1 MNDLFQ
7 TLGKS
12 IQQIVD
18 AIRQVG
24 ASDKVAELSVLLSII
39 ITLVIMY
46 KGYEV
51 LMGTSQSPIRELTW
65 DIAGKLLAITFALNI
80 GGWLTLVINAMDGI
94 YEWAGG
100 GTQMYKTLDEMFVNT
115 INLTDIIWTKTSG
128 FADSL
133 MAIAAMLLCY
143 VGFVIAVAP
152 TFAILVV
159 TTFTQTLLVIT
170 APIVFWLLIFK
181 STKNVFTQWIGLLLS
196 NTLVILLVGLFLSVF
211 MGEINGWIISLS
223 QHVQSGSEVLG
234 TSIFFVIASLVL
246 VIMIISA
253 KLYAEKVANV
263 SMEGAMG
270 GAMGSALNPV
280 SRLAGWTAGKAAG
293 KTVNAGKTGAKL
305 AAKGAKLAAKG
316 GYSFAKKCMKGLEMQ
331 AKLIFILFC
340 GVLFFS
346 ACSTKNQGKYDE
358 FFNNQ
363 TGWIPINQN
372 KDLNKGTM
380 NEK

>member
-1 MNDLFQ
+1 M
-7 TLGKS
+7 
-12 IQQIVD
+12 QQIVD

-100 GTQMYKTLDEMFVNT
+100 GTQMYKTLDEMYANT
-115 INLTDIIWTKTSG
+115 AQLANIIWAKSSG
-128 FADSL
+128 VGG
-133 MAIAAMLLCY
+133 AILAIVAMLLCY
-143 VGFVIAVAP
+143 VGFVIAVVP
-152 TFAILVV
+152 TLAIFVI

-211 MGEINGWIISLS
+211 MEQVSTWIKYFAKVT
-223 QHVQSGSEVLG
+223 QAGDEVLG

-263 SMEGAMG
+263 SME

-316 GYSFAKKCMKGLEMQ
+316 GYSFAKKMYERARNAG
-331 AKLIFILFC
+331 
-340 GVLFFS
+340 
-346 ACSTKNQGKYDE
+346 
-358 FFNNQ
+358 
-363 TGWIPINQN
+363 
-372 KDLNKGTM
+372 
-380 NEK
+380 

>member
-1 MNDLFQ
+1 MNSKLFQ
-7 TLGKS
+7 FLGES
-12 IQQIVD
+12 IQQIID

-24 ASDKVAELSVLLSII
+24 TSDKVAELSVLLSII

-143 VGFVIAVAP
+143 VGFAIAVVP
-152 TFAILVV
+152 TLAIFVI

-196 NTLVILLVGLFLSVF
+196 NTLVILLVG
-211 MGEINGWIISLS
+211 
-223 QHVQSGSEVLG
+223 
-234 TSIFFVIASLVL
+234 
-246 VIMIISA
+246 
-253 KLYAEKVANV
+253 
-263 SMEGAMG
+263 
-270 GAMGSALNPV
+270 
-280 SRLAGWTAGKAAG
+280 
-293 KTVNAGKTGAKL
+293 
-305 AAKGAKLAAKG
+305 
-316 GYSFAKKCMKGLEMQ
+316 
-331 AKLIFILFC
+331 
-340 GVLFFS
+340 
-346 ACSTKNQGKYDE
+346 
-358 FFNNQ
+358 
-363 TGWIPINQN
+363 
-372 KDLNKGTM
+372 
-380 NEK
+380 

>member
-1 MNDLFQ
+1 MNFFQ
-7 TLGKS
+7 FLGKS

-24 ASDKVAELSVLLSII
+24 TNDKVAELSVLLSII

-51 LMGTSQSPIRELTW
+51 LMGRSQSPIRELTW
-65 DIAGKLLAITFALNI
+65 DITGKLVAITFALNL
-80 GGWLTLVINAMDGI
+80 GGWLDLTISTMDGL

-100 GTQMYKTLDEMFVNT
+100 GTQMYKTLDEMYANT
-115 INLTDIIWTKTSG
+115 AQLTNIIWAKSSG
-128 FADSL
+128 VGG
-133 MAIAAMLLCY
+133 AILAIVAMLLCY
-143 VGFVIAVAP
+143 VGFVIAVVP
-152 TFAILVV
+152 TLAIFVI

-196 NTLVILLVGLFLSVF
+196 NTLVILLVGLFLGVF
-211 MGEINGWIISLS
+211 MEQISGWISLLS
-223 QHVQSGSEVLG
+223 NKIQNGAEVLG
-234 TSIFFVIASLVL
+234 ISIFFVIASLVL

-316 GYSFAKKCMKGLEMQ
+316 GYSFAKKMYERARNAG
-331 AKLIFILFC
+331 
-340 GVLFFS
+340 
-346 ACSTKNQGKYDE
+346 
-358 FFNNQ
+358 
-363 TGWIPINQN
+363 
-372 KDLNKGTM
+372 
-380 NEK
+380 

>member
-1 MNDLFQ
+1 MNSKLFQ
-7 TLGKS
+7 FLGES
-12 IQQIVD
+12 IQQIID

-24 ASDKVAELSVLLSII
+24 TSDKVAELSVLLSII

-143 VGFVIAVAP
+143 VGFAIAVVP
-152 TFAILVV
+152 TLAIFVI

-211 MGEINGWIISLS
+211 MEQISNWIQYFIKET
-223 QHVQSGSEVLG
+223 QTGGEVLK

-253 KLYAEKVANV
+253 KLYAEKIANV

-280 SRLAGWTAGKAAG
+280 SRLAG
-293 KTVNAGKTGAKL
+293 
-305 AAKGAKLAAKG
+305 
-316 GYSFAKKCMKGLEMQ
+316 
-331 AKLIFILFC
+331 
-340 GVLFFS
+340 
-346 ACSTKNQGKYDE
+346 
-358 FFNNQ
+358 
-363 TGWIPINQN
+363 
-372 KDLNKGTM
+372 
-380 NEK
+380 

>member
-1 MNDLFQ
+1 MNFFQ
-7 TLGKS
+7 FLGES
-12 IQQIVD
+12 IQQIID

-24 ASDKVAELSVLLSII
+24 TSDKVAELSVLLSII

-100 GTQMYKTLDEMFVNT
+100 GTQMYKTLDEMYANT
-115 INLTDIIWTKTSG
+115 AQLANIIWAKSSG
-128 FADSL
+128 VGG
-133 MAIAAMLLCY
+133 AILAIVAMLLCY
-143 VGFVIAVAP
+143 VGFVIAVVP
-152 TFAILVV
+152 TLAIFVI

-211 MGEINGWIISLS
+211 IEQISGWISLLS
-223 QHVQSGSEVLG
+223 SKIQAGAEVLG
-234 TSIFFVIASLVL
+234 ISIFFVIASLVL

-253 KLYAEKVANV
+253 KLYAEKIANV

-270 GAMGSALNPV
+270 GAIGSALNPV
-280 SRLAGWTAGKAAG
+280 SRLAGWTAGKA
-293 KTVNAGKTGAKL
+293 VNAGKTGAKL
-305 AAKGAKLAAKG
+305 AAKGAWAGAKG
-316 GYSFAKKCMKGLEMQ
+316 GYSFAKKMYERARNAG
-331 AKLIFILFC
+331 
-340 GVLFFS
+340 
-346 ACSTKNQGKYDE
+346 
-358 FFNNQ
+358 
-363 TGWIPINQN
+363 
-372 KDLNKGTM
+372 
-380 NEK
+380 

>member
-1 MNDLFQ
+1 MNFFQ
-7 TLGKS
+7 FLGES
-12 IQQIVD
+12 IQQIID

-24 ASDKVAELSVLLSII
+24 TSDKVAELSVLLSII

-100 GTQMYKTLDEMFVNT
+100 GTQMYKTLDEMYANT
-115 INLTDIIWTKTSG
+115 AQLANIIWAKSSG
-128 FADSL
+128 VGG
-133 MAIAAMLLCY
+133 AILAIVAMLLCY
-143 VGFVIAVAP
+143 VGFVIAVVP
-152 TFAILVV
+152 TLTIFVI

-211 MGEINGWIISLS
+211 MEQISGWISLLS
-223 QHVQSGSEVLG
+223 SKIQAGAEVLG
-234 TSIFFVIASLVL
+234 ISIFFVIASLVL

-263 SMEGAMG
+263 SME

-316 GYSFAKKCMKGLEMQ
+316 GYSFAKKMYERARNAG
-331 AKLIFILFC
+331 
-340 GVLFFS
+340 
-346 ACSTKNQGKYDE
+346 
-358 FFNNQ
+358 
-363 TGWIPINQN
+363 
-372 KDLNKGTM
+372 
-380 NEK
+380 

>member
-1 MNDLFQ
+1 MNSKLFQ
-7 TLGKS
+7 FLGES
-12 IQQIVD
+12 IQQIID

-24 ASDKVAELSVLLSII
+24 TSDKVAELSVLLSII

-143 VGFVIAVAP
+143 VGFIIAVVP
-152 TFAILVV
+152 TLAIFVI

-196 NTLVILLVGLFLSVF
+196 NTLAILLVGLFLSVF
-211 MGEINGWIISLS
+211 MEQISNWIQYFIKET
-223 QHVQSGSEVLG
+223 QTGGEVLK

-253 KLYAEKVANV
+253 KLYAEKIANV

-270 GAMGSALNPV
+270 GAIGSALNPV

-293 KTVNAGKTGAKL
+293 KTVNAGKTGV
-305 AAKGAKLAAKG
+305 KLAAKG
-316 GYSFAKKCMKGLEMQ
+316 GYSFAKKMYERARNAG
-331 AKLIFILFC
+331 
-340 GVLFFS
+340 
-346 ACSTKNQGKYDE
+346 
-358 FFNNQ
+358 
-363 TGWIPINQN
+363 
-372 KDLNKGTM
+372 
-380 NEK
+380 

>member
-1 MNDLFQ
+1 MNSKLFQ
-7 TLGKS
+7 FLGES
-12 IQQIVD
+12 IQQIID

-24 ASDKVAELSVLLSII
+24 TSDKVAELSVLLSII

-143 VGFVIAVAP
+143 VGFAIAVVP
-152 TFAILVV
+152 TLAIFVI

-211 MGEINGWIISLS
+211 MEQISNWIQYFIKET
-223 QHVQSGSEVLG
+223 QTGGEVLK

-253 KLYAEKVANV
+253 KLYAEKIANV

-270 GAMGSALNPV
+270 GAIGSALNPV

-305 AAKGAKLAAKG
+305 AAKGAWAGAKG
-316 GYSFAKKCMKGLEMQ
+316 GYSFAKKMYER
-331 AKLIFILFC
+331 ARNA
-340 GVLFFS
+340 S
-346 ACSTKNQGKYDE
+346 
-358 FFNNQ
+358 
-363 TGWIPINQN
+363 
-372 KDLNKGTM
+372 
-380 NEK
+380 

>member
-1 MNDLFQ
+1 MNFFQ
-7 TLGKS
+7 FLGES
-12 IQQIVD
+12 IQQIID

-24 ASDKVAELSVLLSII
+24 TSDKVAELSVLLSII

-80 GGWLTLVINAMDGI
+80 GGWLTLIINAMDGI

-100 GTQMYKTLDEMFVNT
+100 GTQMYKILDEMYANT
-115 INLTDIIWTKTSG
+115 AQLANIIWAKSSG
-128 FADSL
+128 VGG
-133 MAIAAMLLCY
+133 AILAIVAMLLCY
-143 VGFVIAVAP
+143 VAFVIAVVP
-152 TFAILVV
+152 TLTIFVV

-211 MGEINGWIISLS
+211 MEQISGWISLLS
-223 QHVQSGSEVLG
+223 SKIQAGAEVLG
-234 TSIFFVIASLVL
+234 ISIFFVIASLVL

-253 KLYAEKVANV
+253 KLFAEKVANV

-293 KTVNAGKTGAKL
+293 KTVNAGKTGVKL
-305 AAKGAKLAAKG
+305 AAKGAWAGAKG
-316 GYSFAKKCMKGLEMQ
+316 GYSFAKKMYERARNAG
-331 AKLIFILFC
+331 
-340 GVLFFS
+340 
-346 ACSTKNQGKYDE
+346 
-358 FFNNQ
+358 
-363 TGWIPINQN
+363 
-372 KDLNKGTM
+372 
-380 NEK
+380 

>member
-1 MNDLFQ
+1 MNFFQ
-7 TLGKS
+7 FLGES
-12 IQQIVD
+12 IQQIID

-24 ASDKVAELSVLLSII
+24 TSDKVAELSVLLSII

-51 LMGTSQSPIRELTW
+51 LMGTSQSPIRELTG
-65 DIAGKLLAITFALNI
+65 DIVGKLVAITFALNL
-80 GGWLTLVINAMDGI
+80 GGWLDLTISTMDGL

-100 GTQMYKTLDEMFVNT
+100 GTQMYKTLDEMYANT
-115 INLTDIIWTKTSG
+115 AQLANIIWAKSSG
-128 FADSL
+128 VGG
-133 MAIAAMLLCY
+133 AILAIVAMLLCY
-143 VGFVIAVAP
+143 VGFVIAVVP
-152 TFAILVV
+152 TLAIFVI

-211 MGEINGWIISLS
+211 MEQISGWISLLS
-223 QHVQSGSEVLG
+223 SKIQAGAEVLG
-234 TSIFFVIASLVL
+234 ISIFFVIASLVL

-270 GAMGSALNPV
+270 GAIGSALNPV

-293 KTVNAGKTGAKL
+293 KAVNAGKTGAKL
-305 AAKGAKLAAKG
+305 AAKGAWAGAKG
-316 GYSFAKKCMKGLEMQ
+316 GYSFAKKMYERARNAG
-331 AKLIFILFC
+331 
-340 GVLFFS
+340 
-346 ACSTKNQGKYDE
+346 
-358 FFNNQ
+358 
-363 TGWIPINQN
+363 
-372 KDLNKGTM
+372 
-380 NEK
+380 

>member
-1 MNDLFQ
+1 MNLDLFQ

-100 GTQMYKTLDEMFVNT
+100 GTQMYKTLDEMYANT
-115 INLTDIIWTKTSG
+115 AQLANIIWAKSSG
-128 FADSL
+128 VGG
-133 MAIAAMLLCY
+133 AILAIVAMLLCY
-143 VGFVIAVAP
+143 VGFVIAVVP
-152 TFAILVV
+152 TLAIFVI

-211 MGEINGWIISLS
+211 MEQVSTWIKYFAKVT
-223 QHVQSGSEVLG
+223 QAGDEVLG

-280 SRLAGWTAGKAAG
+280 SRLAGWTAGK
-293 KTVNAGKTGAKL
+293 TVNAGKTGAKL

-316 GYSFAKKCMKGLEMQ
+316 GYSFAKKMYERARNAG
-331 AKLIFILFC
+331 
-340 GVLFFS
+340 
-346 ACSTKNQGKYDE
+346 
-358 FFNNQ
+358 
-363 TGWIPINQN
+363 
-372 KDLNKGTM
+372 
-380 NEK
+380 

>member
-1 MNDLFQ
+1 MNSKFFQ
-7 TLGKS
+7 FLGES
-12 IQQIVD
+12 IQQIID

-24 ASDKVAELSVLLSII
+24 TSDKVAELSVLLSII

-143 VGFVIAVAP
+143 VGFAIAVVP
-152 TFAILVV
+152 TLAIFVI

-211 MGEINGWIISLS
+211 MEQISNWIQYFIKET
-223 QHVQSGSEVLG
+223 QTGGEVLK

-253 KLYAEKVANV
+253 KLYAEKIANV

-270 GAMGSALNPV
+270 GAIGSALNPV

-305 AAKGAKLAAKG
+305 AAKGAWAGAKG
-316 GYSFAKKCMKGLEMQ
+316 GYSFAKKMYERARNAG
-331 AKLIFILFC
+331 
-340 GVLFFS
+340 
-346 ACSTKNQGKYDE
+346 
-358 FFNNQ
+358 
-363 TGWIPINQN
+363 
-372 KDLNKGTM
+372 
-380 NEK
+380 

>member
-1 MNDLFQ
+1 M
-7 TLGKS
+7 
-12 IQQIVD
+12 QQIID

-24 ASDKVAELSVLLSII
+24 TSDKVAELSVLLSII

-143 VGFVIAVAP
+143 VGFAIAVVP
-152 TFAILVV
+152 TLAIFVI

-211 MGEINGWIISLS
+211 MEQISNWIQYFIKET
-223 QHVQSGSEVLG
+223 QTGGEVLKI
-234 TSIFFVIASLVL
+234 SIFFVIASLVL

-253 KLYAEKVANV
+253 KLYAEKIANV

-270 GAMGSALNPV
+270 GAIGSALNPV

-305 AAKGAKLAAKG
+305 AAKGAWAGAKG
-316 GYSFAKKCMKGLEMQ
+316 GYSFAKKMYERARNAG
-331 AKLIFILFC
+331 
-340 GVLFFS
+340 
-346 ACSTKNQGKYDE
+346 
-358 FFNNQ
+358 
-363 TGWIPINQN
+363 
-372 KDLNKGTM
+372 
-380 NEK
+380 

>member
-1 MNDLFQ
+1 MNSKLFQ
-7 TLGKS
+7 FLGES
-12 IQQIVD
+12 IQQIID

-24 ASDKVAELSVLLSII
+24 TSDKVAELSVLLSII

-80 GGWLTLVINAMDGI
+80 SGWLTLVINAMDGI

-143 VGFVIAVAP
+143 VGFAIAVVP
-152 TFAILVV
+152 TLAIFVI

-211 MGEINGWIISLS
+211 MEQISNWIQYFIKET
-223 QHVQSGSEVLG
+223 QTGGEVLK

-253 KLYAEKVANV
+253 KLYAEKIANV

-305 AAKGAKLAAKG
+305 AAKGAWAGAKG
-316 GYSFAKKCMKGLEMQ
+316 GYSFAKKMYERARNAG
-331 AKLIFILFC
+331 
-340 GVLFFS
+340 
-346 ACSTKNQGKYDE
+346 
-358 FFNNQ
+358 
-363 TGWIPINQN
+363 
-372 KDLNKGTM
+372 
-380 NEK
+380 

>member
-1 MNDLFQ
+1 MNSKLFQ
-7 TLGKS
+7 FLGES
-12 IQQIVD
+12 IQQIID

-24 ASDKVAELSVLLSII
+24 TSDKVAELSVLLSII

-143 VGFVIAVAP
+143 VGFAIAVVP
-152 TFAILVV
+152 TLAIFVI

-211 MGEINGWIISLS
+211 MEQISNWIQYFIKET
-223 QHVQSGSEVLG
+223 QTSGEVLK

-253 KLYAEKVANV
+253 KLYAEKIANV

-270 GAMGSALNPV
+270 GAIGSALNPV

-305 AAKGAKLAAKG
+305 AAKGAWAGAKG
-316 GYSFAKKCMKGLEMQ
+316 GYSFAKKMYERARNAG
-331 AKLIFILFC
+331 
-340 GVLFFS
+340 
-346 ACSTKNQGKYDE
+346 
-358 FFNNQ
+358 
-363 TGWIPINQN
+363 
-372 KDLNKGTM
+372 
-380 NEK
+380 

>member
-1 MNDLFQ
+1 M
-7 TLGKS
+7 
-12 IQQIVD
+12 D

-24 ASDKVAELSVLLSII
+24 TSDKVAELSVLLSII

-143 VGFVIAVAP
+143 VGFAIAVVP
-152 TFAILVV
+152 TLAIFVI

-211 MGEINGWIISLS
+211 MEQISNWIQYFIKET
-223 QHVQSGSEVLG
+223 QTGGEVLK

-253 KLYAEKVANV
+253 KLYAEKIANV

-270 GAMGSALNPV
+270 GAIGSALNPV

-305 AAKGAKLAAKG
+305 AAKGAWAGAKG
-316 GYSFAKKCMKGLEMQ
+316 GYSFAKKMYERARNAG
-331 AKLIFILFC
+331 
-340 GVLFFS
+340 
-346 ACSTKNQGKYDE
+346 
-358 FFNNQ
+358 
-363 TGWIPINQN
+363 
-372 KDLNKGTM
+372 
-380 NEK
+380 

>member
-1 MNDLFQ
+1 MNSKLFQ
-7 TLGKS
+7 FLGES
-12 IQQIVD
+12 IQQIID

-24 ASDKVAELSVLLSII
+24 TSDKVAELSVLLSII

-143 VGFVIAVAP
+143 VGFAIAVVP
-152 TFAILVV
+152 TLAIFVI

-211 MGEINGWIISLS
+211 MEQISNWIQYFIKET
-223 QHVQSGSEVLG
+223 QTGGEVLK

-253 KLYAEKVANV
+253 KLYAEKIANV
-263 SMEGAMG
+263 LMEGAMG
-270 GAMGSALNPV
+270 GAIGSALNPV

-305 AAKGAKLAAKG
+305 AAKGAWAGAKG
-316 GYSFAKKCMKGLEMQ
+316 GYSFAKKMYERARNAG
-331 AKLIFILFC
+331 
-340 GVLFFS
+340 
-346 ACSTKNQGKYDE
+346 
-358 FFNNQ
+358 
-363 TGWIPINQN
+363 
-372 KDLNKGTM
+372 
-380 NEK
+380 

>member
-1 MNDLFQ
+1 MNLDLFQ

-100 GTQMYKTLDEMFVNT
+100 GTQMYKTLDEMYANT
-115 INLTDIIWTKTSG
+115 AQLANIIWAKSSG
-128 FADSL
+128 VEG
-133 MAIAAMLLCY
+133 AILAIVAMLLCY
-143 VGFVIAVAP
+143 VGFVIAVVP
-152 TFAILVV
+152 TLAIFVI

-211 MGEINGWIISLS
+211 MEQVSTWIKYFAKVT
-223 QHVQSGSEVLG
+223 QAGDEVLG

-305 AAKGAKLAAKG
+305 AAKG
-316 GYSFAKKCMKGLEMQ
+316 GYSFAKKMYERARNAG
-331 AKLIFILFC
+331 
-340 GVLFFS
+340 
-346 ACSTKNQGKYDE
+346 
-358 FFNNQ
+358 
-363 TGWIPINQN
+363 
-372 KDLNKGTM
+372 
-380 NEK
+380 

>member
-1 MNDLFQ
+1 MNSKLFQ
-7 TLGKS
+7 FLGES
-12 IQQIVD
+12 IQQIID

-24 ASDKVAELSVLLSII
+24 TSDKVAELSVLLSII

-143 VGFVIAVAP
+143 VGFAIAVVP
-152 TFAILVV
+152 TLAIFVI

-211 MGEINGWIISLS
+211 MEQISNWIQYFIKET
-223 QHVQSGSEVLG
+223 QTGGEVLK

-253 KLYAEKVANV
+253 KLYAEKIANV

-270 GAMGSALNPV
+270 GAIGSALNPV

-305 AAKGAKLAAKG
+305 AAKGAWAGAKG
-316 GYSFAKKCMKGLEMQ
+316 GYGFAKKMYERARNAG
-331 AKLIFILFC
+331 
-340 GVLFFS
+340 
-346 ACSTKNQGKYDE
+346 
-358 FFNNQ
+358 
-363 TGWIPINQN
+363 
-372 KDLNKGTM
+372 
-380 NEK
+380 

>member
-7 TLGKS
+7 TLGES
-12 IQQIVD
+12 IQQIID

-24 ASDKVAELSVLLSII
+24 TSDKVAELSVLLSII

-115 INLTDIIWTKTSG
+115 IKLTDIIWAKTSG

-133 MAIAAMLLCY
+133 MAVAAMLLCY

-293 KTVNAGKTGAKL
+293 KAAGKTVNAGKTGVKL
-305 AAKGAKLAAKG
+305 AAKGAWAGAKG
-316 GYSFAKKCMKGLEMQ
+316 GYSFAKKMYERARNAG
-331 AKLIFILFC
+331 
-340 GVLFFS
+340 
-346 ACSTKNQGKYDE
+346 
-358 FFNNQ
+358 
-363 TGWIPINQN
+363 
-372 KDLNKGTM
+372 
-380 NEK
+380 

>member
-1 MNDLFQ
+1 MNSKLFQ
-7 TLGKS
+7 FLGES
-12 IQQIVD
+12 IQQIID

-24 ASDKVAELSVLLSII
+24 TSDKVAELSVLLSII

-143 VGFVIAVAP
+143 VGFAIAVVP
-152 TFAILVV
+152 TLAIFVI

-211 MGEINGWIISLS
+211 MEQISNWIQYFIKET
-223 QHVQSGSEVLG
+223 QTGGEVLK

-253 KLYAEKVANV
+253 KIYAEKIANV

-270 GAMGSALNPV
+270 GAIGSALNPV

-305 AAKGAKLAAKG
+305 AAKGAWAGAKG
-316 GYSFAKKCMKGLEMQ
+316 GYSFAKKMYERARNAG
-331 AKLIFILFC
+331 
-340 GVLFFS
+340 
-346 ACSTKNQGKYDE
+346 
-358 FFNNQ
+358 
-363 TGWIPINQN
+363 
-372 KDLNKGTM
+372 
-380 NEK
+380 

>member
-1 MNDLFQ
+1 MNFFQ
-7 TLGKS
+7 FLGKS

-51 LMGTSQSPIRELTW
+51 LMGRSQSPIRELTW
-65 DIAGKLLAITFALNI
+65 DITGKLVAITFALNL
-80 GGWLTLVINAMDGI
+80 GGWLDLTISTMDGL

-100 GTQMYKTLDEMFVNT
+100 GTQMYKTLDEMYANT
-115 INLTDIIWTKTSG
+115 AQLTNIIWAKSSG
-128 FADSL
+128 VGG
-133 MAIAAMLLCY
+133 AILAIVAMLLCY
-143 VGFVIAVAP
+143 VGFAIAVVPAL
-152 TFAILVV
+152 TIFVV

-170 APIVFWLLIFK
+170 APIVFWLLVFK
-181 STKNVFTQWIGLLLS
+181 ATKNVFTQWIGLLLS
-196 NTLVILLVGLFLSVF
+196 NTLVILLVGLFLGVF
-211 MGEINGWIISLS
+211 MEQISGWISLLS
-223 QHVQSGSEVLG
+223 NKIQNGAEVLG
-234 TSIFFVIASLVL
+234 ISIFFVIASLVL

-270 GAMGSALNPV
+270 GAIGSALNPV

-305 AAKGAKLAAKG
+305 AAKGAWAGAKG
-316 GYSFAKKCMKGLEMQ
+316 GYSFAKKMYERARNAG
-331 AKLIFILFC
+331 
-340 GVLFFS
+340 
-346 ACSTKNQGKYDE
+346 
-358 FFNNQ
+358 
-363 TGWIPINQN
+363 
-372 KDLNKGTM
+372 
-380 NEK
+380 

>member
-1 MNDLFQ
+1 MNLDLFQ

-100 GTQMYKTLDEMFVNT
+100 GTQMYKTLDEMYANT
-115 INLTDIIWTKTSG
+115 AQLANIIWAKSSG
-128 FADSL
+128 VGG
-133 MAIAAMLLCY
+133 AILAIVAMLLCY
-143 VGFVIAVAP
+143 VGFVIAVVP
-152 TFAILVV
+152 TLAIFVI

-211 MGEINGWIISLS
+211 MEQVSTWIKYFAKVT
-223 QHVQSGSEVLG
+223 QAGDEVLG

-253 KLYAEKVANV
+253 KIYAEKIANV

-270 GAMGSALNPV
+270 GAIGSALNPV
-280 SRLAGWTAGKAAG
+280 SRLAGWTAGKTAG
-293 KTVNAGKTGAKL
+293 KAVNAGKTGAKL
-305 AAKGAKLAAKG
+305 AAKGAWAGAKG
-316 GYSFAKKCMKGLEMQ
+316 GYSFAKKMYERARNAG
-331 AKLIFILFC
+331 
-340 GVLFFS
+340 
-346 ACSTKNQGKYDE
+346 
-358 FFNNQ
+358 
-363 TGWIPINQN
+363 
-372 KDLNKGTM
+372 
-380 NEK
+380 